1 MEISTHHDEPSW
13 YAVSTRSRQEKVAAS
28 MLENLSIEHFLPLF
42 KEERRW
48 SDRKQMVTLPLF
60 PGYVFVKVTRA
71 HELQLLVLKVPGIV
85 DFVGNRKVPLAI
97 PESDI
102 ESVRAV
108 VTRGVGCS
116 PHPSL
121 RAGCRVR
128 VVRGV
133 LTGIEGTLISYG
145 AETKLVICVEMIQ
158 RSISVSVAVSD
169 VEPVY
174 REPRWQAQSPSAPL
188 ITAADHAQSRGTS
201 MLQGNS

>member
-1 MEISTHHDEPSW
+1 MEIGAQHHEASW

-28 MLENLSIEHFLPLF
+28 MLENLAIVHFLPLF
-42 KEERRW
+42 NEERQW

-60 PGYVFVKVTRA
+60 PGYVFVKITRA
-71 HELQLLVLKVPGIV
+71 PELQLRVLKVPGIV

-116 PHPSL
+116 PHPTL
-121 RAGCRVR
+121 KAGCRVR
-128 VVRGV
+128 VVRGALAGV
-133 LTGIEGTLISYG
+133 EGTLIRCG
-145 AETKLVICVEMIQ
+145 AESKLVICVEMIQ
-158 RSISVSVAVSD
+158 RSVSVSVAVSD

-174 REPRWQAQSPSAPL
+174 REPSWQAQSR
-188 ITAADHAQSRGTS
+188 QTS
-201 MLQGNS
+201 MLQSNS